1 MGEGRWGV
9 PQNIMSSLCAV
20 IDYGQTTLNL
30 LNAYEPGKKK
40 ASKKK
45 NKKKTLCCIRQ
56 DFSATLL
63 TELFE
68 LEDAG
73 LVTSTSQLCQYI
85 GSRLATRKAAKRK
98 CAVAKVALLSKY
110 RC

>member
-9 PQNIMSSLCAV
+9 PQNIMSSLCTV

-45 NKKKTLCCIRQ
+45 QKKNAVLYTARF
-56 DFSATLL
+56 FS
-63 TELFE
+63 
-68 LEDAG
+68 
-73 LVTSTSQLCQYI
+73 YI
-85 GSRLATRKAAKRK
+85 ADRTF
-98 CAVAKVALLSKY
+98 
-110 RC
+110 

>member
-45 NKKKTLCCIRQ
+45 KKKEKRCVVYGKI
-56 DFSATLL
+56 F
-63 TELFE
+63 
-68 LEDAG
+68 
-73 LVTSTSQLCQYI
+73 QLHC
-85 GSRLATRKAAKRK
+85 
-98 CAVAKVALLSKY
+98 
-110 RC
+110 